1 MCIKWQLREL
11 LPYPWFHLFFFVS
24 FHFWKTTF
32 EIQFFCCC
40 CYSVAW
46 TTDSPTE
53 LFHIFFLFLLF
64 FNKKNKI
71 LFRLTARRWDI
82 NEHIDTLGRAWW
94 DLWPFLLF
102 LSFSTTLRST
112 PNKYK
117 YGTCTT
123 FIGTEPMRTGCSLV
137 RECLIFLS
145 FFKKNK
151 ETWRKLHYSG
161 YHFLWLLLPTSI
173 MAPLNC
179 VRPSPPCPCWI
190 SN

>member
-1 MCIKWQLREL
+1 MSYYLTRD
-11 LPYPWFHLFFFVS
+11 FTFFFS
-24 FHFWKTTF
+24 FLFIFGKQHLKFSYFVVVVIRLRGLQTLPLN
-32 EIQFFCCC
+32 I
-40 CYSVAW
+40 
-46 TTDSPTE
+46 
-53 LFHIFFLFLLF
+53 FHIFFLFLLF